1 MDINLKLLMRLLNK
15 IYLLLFISLSLGLK
29 AQNYQERQKQLE
41 AQKISIK
48 KEIQQINNLIN
59 DSRKKSIGLA
69 DELEDIQLK
78 ISVRDRLIRINN
90 SQVNNLSNI
99 ISNQNE
105 RIADLEV
112 DLKKLKDEY
121 SKIVYSSYK
130 KRSSEMKLM
139 FLFASD
145 NINQAFRRFQYFK
158 QYSKYRK
165 EQANKIVSLQEEI
178 SNNIDS
184 LDKRKIEKQNVVK
197 ENQSVRQ
204 TLNQDRIRQNNL
216 YNNLLKDQKNYAVE
230 IQEKEKQARLIDNE
244 IQKLIR
250 LAIAESN
257 NNNNSSNFALTPEG
271 RLISNNFQS
280 NKGRLP
286 WPVREGIITRRFGT
300 QPHPVVRTT
309 TINSNG
315 ISIATSANSIAYSVF
330 EGEVL
335 SVYGFSGGNPGV
347 LIRHGKYISNYQN
360 LSSIF
365 VKKGDKVMANDEIGI
380 VFTNESTGK
389 TVLKFNIFNELKP
402 ENPTIWLAR

>member
-1 MDINLKLLMRLLNK
+1 MRLLNK

-59 DSRKKSIGLA
+59 DSRKKSRGLA

-90 SQVNNLSNI
+90 SQVNNLNNI

-121 SKIVYSSYK
+121 SKIVFSSYK

-271 RLISNNFQS
+271 RLISSNFQS

-286 WPVREGIITRRFGT
+286 WPVREGVITRRFGT

-380 VFTNESTGK
+380 IFTNESTGK

>member
-1 MDINLKLLMRLLNK
+1 MRLLNK

-90 SQVNNLSNI
+90 SQVNNLNNI

-204 TLNQDRIRQNNL
+204 TLNQDRIQQNNL

-271 RLISNNFQS
+271 RLISSNFQS

-286 WPVREGIITRRFGT
+286 WPVREGVITRRFGT

-315 ISIATSANSIAYSVF
+315 ISISTSANSIIYSVF

>member
-1 MDINLKLLMRLLNK
+1 MRLLNK

-59 DSRKKSIGLA
+59 DSRKKSRGLA

-271 RLISNNFQS
+271 RLISSNFQS

-286 WPVREGIITRRFGT
+286 WPVREGVITRRFGT

>member
-1 MDINLKLLMRLLNK
+1 MRLLNK

-59 DSRKKSIGLA
+59 DSRKKSRGLA

-90 SQVNNLSNI
+90 SQVNNLNNI

-121 SKIVYSSYK
+121 SKIVFSSYK

-204 TLNQDRIRQNNL
+204 TLNQDRIKQNNL
-216 YNNLLKDQKNYAVE
+216 YKNLLKDQKNYAVE

-271 RLISNNFQS
+271 RLISSNFQS

-286 WPVREGIITRRFGT
+286 WPVREGVITRRFGT

-330 EGEVL
+330 EGEVH

-365 VKKGDKVMANDEIGI
+365 VKKWDKVMANDEIGI

>member
-1 MDINLKLLMRLLNK
+1 MRLLNK

-90 SQVNNLSNI
+90 SQVNNLNNI

-165 EQANKIVSLQEEI
+165 EHANKIVSLQEEI
-178 SNNIDS
+178 SINIDS
-184 LDKRKIEKQNVVK
+184 LDKRKVEKQNVIK
-197 ENQSVRQ
+197 ENQLVRQ
-204 TLNQDRIRQNNL
+204 TLNQERKQQNNL

-271 RLISNNFQS
+271 RLISSNFQS

-315 ISIATSANSIAYSVF
+315 ISIATSVNSIAYSVF

>member
-1 MDINLKLLMRLLNK
+1 MRLLNK

-90 SQVNNLSNI
+90 SQVNNLNNI

-230 IQEKEKQARLIDNE
+230 IQEKENQARLIDNE

-271 RLISNNFQS
+271 RLISSNFQS

-300 QPHPVVRTT
+300 QPHPIVRTT

-315 ISIATSANSIAYSVF
+315 ISIATSANTIAYSVF

>member
-1 MDINLKLLMRLLNK
+1 MRLLNK

-41 AQKISIK
+41 AQKISIN

-59 DSRKKSIGLA
+59 DSRKKSRGLA

-90 SQVNNLSNI
+90 SQVNNLNNI

-158 QYSKYRK
+158 QYSKSRK

-178 SNNIDS
+178 SKNIDS

-286 WPVREGIITRRFGT
+286 WPVREGVITRRFGT

-315 ISIATSANSIAYSVF
+315 ISIATSANSITYSVF

>member
-1 MDINLKLLMRLLNK
+1 MRLLNK

-59 DSRKKSIGLA
+59 DSRKKSRGLA
-69 DELEDIQLK
+69 DQIEDIQLK
-78 ISVRDRLIRINN
+78 ISVRDKLIRINN
-90 SQVNNLSNI
+90 SQVNNLNNI

-204 TLNQDRIRQNNL
+204 TLNQDKIQQNNL

-271 RLISNNFQS
+271 RLISSNFQS

-286 WPVREGIITRRFGT
+286 WPVREGVITRRFGT

-380 VFTNESTGK
+380 IFTNESTGK

>member
-1 MDINLKLLMRLLNK
+1 LRLK
-15 IYLLLFISLSLGLK
+15 
-29 AQNYQERQKQLE
+29 
-41 AQKISIK
+41 KISIK
-48 KEIQQINNLIN
+48 KEIQQINTLIN
-59 DSRKKSIGLA
+59 DSRKKSISLV

-78 ISVRDRLIRINN
+78 ILVRDRLIRVNN
-90 SQVNNLSNI
+90 SQVNNLNNI

-121 SKIVYSSYK
+121 SKIIYSSYK
-130 KRSSEMKLM
+130 KKSSEMKLM
-139 FLFASD
+139 FLFASE
-145 NINQAFRRFQYFK
+145 NVNQAFRRFQYFK

-165 EQANKIVSLQEEI
+165 EQADKIVSIQKEI
-178 SNNIDS
+178 SRNIDS
-184 LDKRKIEKQNVVK
+184 LDKRKTEKQNVIK

-204 TLNQDRIRQNNL
+204 ILNQERNQQNTL
-216 YNNLLKDQKNYAVE
+216 YNNLLKDQKNYAAE
-230 IQEKEKQARLIDNE
+230 IQEKEKQTKLIDNE

-257 NNNNSSNFALTPEG
+257 NNNSSNFALTPEG
-271 RLISNNFQS
+271 RLISSNFEL
-280 NKGRLP
+280 NKGSLP

-315 ISIATSANSIAYSVF
+315 ISIATSANAIAYSVF

-335 SVYGFSGGNPGV
+335 SVYGFSGSNPGV

-402 ENPTIWLAR
+402 ENPTIWLAK

>member
-1 MDINLKLLMRLLNK
+1 MGLLNK

-59 DSRKKSIGLA
+59 DSRKKSRGLA

-90 SQVNNLSNI
+90 SQVNNLNNI

-204 TLNQDRIRQNNL
+204 TLNQDRIQQNNL

-230 IQEKEKQARLIDNE
+230 IQVKEKQARLIDNE

-271 RLISNNFQS
+271 RLISSNFQS

-286 WPVREGIITRRFGT
+286 WPVREGVITRRFGT

-315 ISIATSANSIAYSVF
+315 ISIATSSNSIAYSVF

-365 VKKGDKVMANDEIGI
+365 VKKGDKVIANDEIGI

>member
-1 MDINLKLLMRLLNK
+1 MRLLNK
-15 IYLLLFISLSLGLK
+15 IYLLLFISLSLGVK

-59 DSRKKSIGLA
+59 DSRKKSRGLA

-78 ISVRDRLIRINN
+78 NSVRDRLIRINI
-90 SQVNNLSNI
+90 SQVNNLNNI

-105 RIADLEV
+105 RIADLKI

-178 SNNIDS
+178 SKNIDS
-184 LDKRKIEKQNVVK
+184 LDKRKIEKQNIVK

-204 TLNQDRIRQNNL
+204 TLNQERNQQNNL
-216 YNNLLKDQKNYAVE
+216 YNNLLKDQKNYTTE
-230 IQEKEKQARLIDNE
+230 IQEKEKEARLIDNE

-271 RLISNNFQS
+271 RLISSNFQS

-286 WPVREGIITRRFGT
+286 WPVREGVITRRFGT

-389 TVLKFNIFNELKP
+389 TILKFNIFNELKP

>member
-1 MDINLKLLMRLLNK
+1 MRLLNK
-15 IYLLLFISLSLGLK
+15 IYLLLLIFLSLGLK

-59 DSRKKSIGLA
+59 DSRKKSRGLA

-90 SQVNNLSNI
+90 SQVNNLNNI

-271 RLISNNFQS
+271 RLISSNFQS

-315 ISIATSANSIAYSVF
+315 ISIATSVNSIAYSVF